1 MKYLWLLLTF
11 FSSLQEVTA
20 QFIPLDRKRHADSLE
35 HAMRTDP
42 SDSLKARAAYLL
54 SEYWG
59 KEDTSKAKV
68 YLVKG
73 KELAGNS
80 PYARALYQHYIG
92 QLYFKTRPDRSEQ
105 AYLRVDSIAIAE
117 GLRFKSAYALLA
129 AAWHNYC
136 VLQQMKDDTESVLN
150 ALRDKVIVYTR
161 KAERYEQLP
170 DLYASV
176 GVLLGNELEYDKAAT
191 YFDQAIA
198 MLDTVSIDNA
208 QQAYILSL
216 VASNYLARNKL
227 NEAKHYQDRVRGLLR
242 DFPESLYYMEYLL
255 NETDYYSK
263 RKQYKEALNR
273 IDRGLILAKR
283 IAGPYD
289 VERFRNKQ
297 AEIFALQGRHHEA
310 KEVLLAI
317 VQQPTTPFATT
328 RMLYYQDLAK
338 QYVKLGDFKEAYRW
352 NQVYSDINDSL
363 NKAKLKEKIFQWE
376 TKFRTAES
384 KLEIA
389 SLKSQKSAAQLEAK
403 NNRLFN
409 WVLGLGCLI
418 LLLIAAFSVVYYRE
432 QKRSGIQAAL
442 HHRQQLKEL
451 EQQRELAV
459 TKAVLEGE
467 EGERRRMARDLHD
480 GLGGMLAGVKIHL
493 SGWAAKLV
501 EIPEEQEFHQVV
513 EQLDGSVSEL
523 RRIAR
528 NMMPEALLKFGFE
541 AALNDLSVFYTDNS
555 VQVYFQP
562 FELQKN
568 SSQQVQ
574 VTIYRIV
581 QELIANAVRHG
592 HATRIVLQCIQ
603 QHKTFLITV
612 EDNGIGFDQ
621 TILREK
627 EGMGLMNIKS
637 RVSYYKG
644 TMELITAQGEGT
656 TVHIE
661 LCDY

>member
-1 MKYLWLLLTF
+1 MKYLWFLLTF
-11 FSSLQEVTA
+11 FSCLQATA

-59 KEDTSKAKV
+59 KEDTTKARV
-68 YLVKG
+68 YLAKG

-80 PYARALYQHYIG
+80 PYARALYQYYIG
-92 QLYFKTRPDRSEQ
+92 QLYFKTQPERSEQ
-105 AYLRVDSIAIAE
+105 AYLRVDSIATAE
-117 GLRFKSAYALLA
+117 GLKFKSAYALLA

-136 VLQQMKDDTESVLN
+136 VLQQMKDDTEAVFSV
-150 ALRDKVIVYTR
+150 LRDKVIVYTR

-176 GVLLGNELEYDKAAT
+176 GLLLDNELEYDKAAT

-227 NEAKHYQDRVRGLLR
+227 EGARKYQARVKVLLR

-255 NETDYYSK
+255 NEADYYSK
-263 RKQYKEALNR
+263 RKLYKEALSR
-273 IDRGLILAKR
+273 IDSGLALAKH

-289 VERFRNKQ
+289 VERFWNKQ
-297 AEIFALQGRHHEA
+297 AEIFALQGRHREA
-310 KEVLLAI
+310 KDMLLTI
-317 VQQPTTPFATT
+317 VQAPTTPFATT
-328 RMLYYQDLAK
+328 RMMYYQDLAK
-338 QYVKLGDFKEAYRW
+338 QYAKLGDFKEAYRW
-352 NQVYSDINDSL
+352 NQVYSDTNDSL

-389 SLKSQKSAAQLEAK
+389 SLKSQKSAAQLAAK

-409 WVLGLGCLI
+409 WVLGLGCLM

-442 HHRQQLKEL
+442 NHKQQLKEL

-480 GLGGMLAGVKIHL
+480 GLGGMLASVKIHL

-501 EIPEEQEFHQVV
+501 EIPEEQDFHQVL

-541 AALNDLSVFYTDNS
+541 AALNDLSVFYTDNG

-568 SSQQVQ
+568 NSQQIQ

-592 HATRIVLQCIQ
+592 CATRIVLQCIQ

-621 TILREK
+621 AILQEK
-627 EGMGLMNIKS
+627 EGMGLMNIRS

-644 TMELITAQGEGT
+644 TMELITAKGEGT
-656 TVHIE
+656 TIHIE